1 MLLRLI
7 SLLVIF
13 SLTSS
18 QLLRPLYDSDGDV
31 KVFSSMAEFE
41 EKVVNSDSIW
51 LVQFFRPRNGSCQNF
66 APVYDLIA
74 AIFLG
79 IMPVAAI
86 DVSGRRNELAS
97 EYASDIKEYPSLK
110 LFGAEKGEKGKI
122 IKIEDSQELFDKVL
136 EEIEITIQSRYETE
150 IDEDEDEI
158 NNDTE
163 INIDDDNESSDAMS
177 KFKVTSLNSN
187 NFEENVLNNQDVSLV
202 AFIAPWD
209 GHCQKLL
216 VEMEEVSTS
225 IYGEGVS
232 LGVVDA
238 TVESELSNQYGVK
251 GFPTIKIFPGG
262 NSTVSSAIDYDGPRY
277 AQQLVDSIFVEV
289 DKSGAQK
296 EIPQMTSSSIFDEL
310 CQGESQICVLL
321 ALPHILESGAK
332 GRNKYIE
339 IMASAAKTVRGR
351 NVNFIWFEGSS
362 QPDLEEALELTFG
375 FPAVVA
381 ISTEKGEFSICRTSY
396 TENNLKK
403 FLTTFTAGRQQT
415 FYIKTIPKIISI
427 ERWDG
432 KDGEQ
437 YVEEP
442 LDEDW
447 NI

>member
-1 MLLRLI
+1 MLLRIIL
-7 SLLVIF
+7 LLVIF

-31 KVFSSMAEFE
+31 QVFSSMAEFK

-66 APVYDLIA
+66 APVYDLISS
-74 AIFLG
+74 IFLG

-86 DVSGRRNELAS
+86 DVSGKHNEFAS
-97 EYASDIKEYPSLK
+97 EYASDIKVYPSLK
-110 LFGAEKGEKGKI
+110 LFGAEKGEKGKLVK
-122 IKIEDSQELFDKVL
+122 IKDSQELFDIVL
-136 EEIEITIQSRYETE
+136 EEIEITIQSRYKTE
-150 IDEDEDEI
+150 IAEEEEI
-158 NNDTE
+158 NNDTP
-163 INIDDDNESSDAMS
+163 INFDDDNESSDAMS
-177 KFKVTSLNSN
+177 NSKVASLNSN
-187 NFEENVLNNQDVSLV
+187 NFEEKVLNNQDVSLV

-209 GHCQKLL
+209 GHCKKLL

-262 NSTVSSAIDYDGPRY
+262 NNTVSSAIDYDGPRH

-289 DKSGAQK
+289 DKSGAQR
-296 EIPQMTSSSIFDEL
+296 EIPHMINSSIFDEL
-310 CQGESQICVLL
+310 CQGESQTCVLL

-339 IMASAAKTVRGR
+339 IMASAAKAVRGR
-351 NVNFIWFEGSS
+351 NFNFIWFEGSS
-362 QPDLEEALELTFG
+362 QPDLLEGLELTFG

-381 ISTEKGEFSICRTSY
+381 ISTDKGEYSICRTSY

-403 FLTTFTAGRQQT
+403 FLTTFTSGRQQT

-447 NI
+447 NM